1 MSVRKFALHSIFWH
15 DEPMKTNP
23 ILKEI
28 RHTRDQLAEEAGLDL
43 RRLFSA
49 VRKQEK
55 AALARGETLLS
66 SPSRSVV
73 VRDEPK

>member
-1 MSVRKFALHSIFWH
+1 
-15 DEPMKTNP
+15 MKTNP

-28 RHTRDQLAEEAGLDL
+28 RQTRDQLAEEAGLDL

-55 AALARGETLLS
+55 AAMARGETLIA
-66 SPSRSVV
+66 SPSCGAITSITSNPTRH
-73 VRDEPK
+73 RIP